1 MRDICL
7 RAGLGEAEITLTEY
21 AVYTQDDDGSFIES
35 DAYEKL
41 FNHFCDEG
49 DMPLEVA
56 KAISLEPDIWILDR
70 LTDACN
76 LLPPV
81 V

>member
-1 MRDICL
+1 MKEICL
-7 RAGLGEAEITLTEY
+7 RAGLGVTELALVESY
-21 AVYTQDDDGSFIES
+21 IADDDGRFIYT

-41 FNHFCDEG
+41 FNYFCDEG
-49 DMPLEVA
+49 EMPLEVA

-70 LTDACN
+70 LASCN
-76 LLPPV
+76 LTQAV